1 MIWLWI
7 PTLLWAFSFG
17 IIKHFLQGIDPVE
30 LAFVRLGLATLFFL
44 PFIGR
49 GGDWNVRLR
58 YLMLGLLQFGLMYGC
73 LFHSFRYL
81 KGYEVALFTLMTPL
95 YVICVNDFLERRIS
109 YLHWLAALLAVAGAA
124 IIQYK
129 GLNDPSWRGILWLQ
143 GSNLSFATGQVLYR
157 RMRMGDAA
165 AYPDAFRVAW
175 MYLGGAI
182 LCAGWLLVAGDP
194 TLGTVIHPDAPWAW
208 LLYLGVVASGVGFFC
223 WNRGARVVKNP
234 GVLAVMNNAYIP
246 MAILVN
252 LGLFGEEVDM
262 FRLIPGTIVLGLS
275 LLLVW
280 RIEHRPVR

>member
-30 LAFVRLGLATLFFL
+30 LAFVRLGLASLVFVPFL
-44 PFIGR
+44 RRGR
-49 GGDWNVRLR
+49 EWGIRLR
-58 YLMLGLLQFGLMYGC
+58 YLLLGLVQFGLMYGC

-95 YVICVNDFLERRIS
+95 YVICVNDFLERRIR
-109 YLHWLAALLAVAGAA
+109 YLHWLAAALAVAGAA

-129 GLNDPSWRGILWLQ
+129 GLSDPSWMGILWLQ

-165 AYPDAFRVAW
+165 GYPDAFRVAW
-175 MYLGGAI
+175 MYLGGTL
-182 LCAGWLLVAGDP
+182 LCAVWLGIAGDP
-194 TLGTVIHPDAPWAW
+194 ALGSMIRPGVPWGW
-208 LLYLGVVASGVGFFC
+208 LIYLGCIASGVGFYC
-223 WNRGARVVKNP
+223 WNRGARVVRNS
-234 GVLAVMNNAYIP
+234 GLLAVMNNAYIP
-246 MAILVN
+246 LAIVVN
-252 LGLFGEEVDM
+252 LSLFGERADW
-262 FRLIPGTIVLGLS
+262 FRLLPGSIVLGLS

-280 RIEHRPVR
+280 RIEHRPSQ